1 MLYIPVS
8 IAHIENCD
16 FLAISGDGD
25 TDSVEASNYLARF
38 AQNEFMM
45 FTSDSKT
52 TGMLMLKNDPGLAKM
67 ISEWVFEYL
76 N

>member
-1 MLYIPVS
+1 MK
-8 IAHIENCD
+8 
-16 FLAISGDGD
+16 
-25 TDSVEASNYLARF
+25 F
-38 AQNEFMM
+38 AQDEFIT

-67 ISEWVFEYL
+67 LSEWVAEYL